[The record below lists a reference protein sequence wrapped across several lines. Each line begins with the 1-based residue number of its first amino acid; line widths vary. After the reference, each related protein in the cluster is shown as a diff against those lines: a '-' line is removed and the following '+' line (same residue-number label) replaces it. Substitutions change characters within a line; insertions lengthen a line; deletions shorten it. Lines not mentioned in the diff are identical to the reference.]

1 MKEALIGSS
10 SMPSISCLCHG
21 VELLV
26 RRNALEIEDASAAPP
41 AATLWPTPT
50 SSQSWHRAQG
60 RTEF

>member
-26 RRNALEIEDASAAPP
+26 RRNALEIEDASAAPAGGDTLANTDVKPVLAPP
-41 AATLWPTPT
+41 AG
-50 SSQSWHRAQG
+50 SH
-60 RTEF
+60 